1 MILDYYGGAAL
12 TPELWEDLC
21 DSCYSIRYPEKW
33 HKMPSAYLGDCGI
46 EGFTND
52 GIVYQC
58 YCPEQPY
65 SNQELYE
72 HQRDKLTTDVQKIV
86 SDTNIA
92 RLQSVLGSVKIKE
105 WHLVVPEYKDIRI
118 LQHANKKKQEILNI
132 VHSDPAK
139 YSHIDASFTISVMQD
154 KNFIEEMSK
163 TIRSRNNKLSLRIKD
178 VGDEEVDYSSCA
190 VEKVDNIRRKFQAI
204 QPAMSLELLNKMVS
218 TYIKYY
224 LQGVEVLN
232 DLKLNLPSAYAELH
246 NLLNSYKDDVEI
258 ETALNADSSL
268 NKELFTKITNGFMDE
283 LNKLEIFD
291 MATVRKLKNEIIAG
305 WLADCSMEFVV

>member
-1 MILDYYGGAAL
+1 MILDYYGGTAL

-21 DSCYSIRYPEKW
+21 DCCYSIRYPDKW
-33 HKMPSAYLGDCGI
+33 HKTPSAYLGDCGI
-46 EGFTND
+46 EGFTDD

-72 HQRDKLTTDVQKIV
+72 HQRDKFTTDVQKIV

-92 RLQSVLGSVKIKE
+92 RLKSVLGSVKIKE
-105 WHLVVPEYKDIRI
+105 WHLVVPEYNDVRI
-118 LQHANKKKQEILNI
+118 LQHANTKKQEILNI
-132 VHSDPAK
+132 VYSDPAK
-139 YSHIDASFTISVMQD
+139 YNHIDASFTISVMQD
-154 KNFIEEMSK
+154 KNFIVEMSK
-163 TIRSRNNKLSLRIKD
+163 TIRAKSNKLSLRIKD
-178 VGDEEVDYSSCA
+178 VDDEEIDYSSCA
-190 VEKVDNIRRKFQAI
+190 VDKVNNIRRKLQAI
-204 QPAMSLELLNKMVS
+204 QPTMPSEKFNKLVS
-218 TYIKYY
+218 KYIKFY

-232 DLKLNLPSAYAELH
+232 DLRLNLPSEYAELH

-258 ETALNADSSL
+258 ETAMNVDSSL
-268 NKELFTKITNGFMDE
+268 NKELFTSITKAFMDE
-283 LNKLEIFD
+283 LNTLVIFD